1 MSTSSASSQSPSAS
15 ITRHL
20 QASAKVKAETAQACA
35 EAAGRASITIAEAL
49 AAGGKLMLCGNGGS
63 AADAQHL
70 ATEFVATLD
79 HRANPQPRK
88 ALPAIALTTDS
99 SLLTAYSNDFGFQGV
114 FARQVEALG
123 KAGDVLVGISTS
135 GNSANIVQAFEVA
148 GKLGI
153 KRVALTGGSG
163 GKLGAEGVA
172 EVVIVVPS
180 DSTAHIQEAHIA
192 LGHAITAEVERRL
205 GIG

>member
-1 MSTSSASSQSPSAS
+1 MSASSASSSPPSES

-20 QASAKVKAETAQACA
+20 EASAKVKAETAQACA
-35 EAAGRASITIAEAL
+35 EAAGRASIYIAEAL

-79 HRANPQPRK
+79 HRGNPRRG
-88 ALPAIALTTDS
+88 LPAIALTTDS
-99 SLLTAYSNDFGFQGV
+99 SLLTAYSNDFGFEGV

-123 KAGDVLVGISTS
+123 RRGDVLVGISTS
-135 GNSANIVQAFEVA
+135 GNSANVVKAFQVA
-148 GKLGI
+148 GGLGM

-163 GKLGAEGVA
+163 GKLGAEGLA
-172 EVVIVVPS
+172 EVVIAVPS
-180 DSTAHIQEAHIA
+180 SSTAHIQEAHIA
-192 LGHAITAEVERRL
+192 LGHAITAEVERQL
-205 GIG
+205 GV